1 VEEEVL
7 AVLGIDD
14 TVAVAVAVVVEEGMN
29 ANDDSRTEVD
39 EVRSGSPV
47 RSTRG
52 SHASNQSV
60 AV

>member
-47 RSTRG
+47 HSTRG